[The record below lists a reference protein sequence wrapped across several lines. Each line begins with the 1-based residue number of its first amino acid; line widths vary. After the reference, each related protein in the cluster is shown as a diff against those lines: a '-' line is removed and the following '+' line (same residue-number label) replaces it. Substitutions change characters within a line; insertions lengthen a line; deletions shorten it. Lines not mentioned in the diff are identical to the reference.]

1 MALPAVTSASLGCVL
16 LAAGLFGYL
25 LRECSAWQR
34 VALVAAALLLIKPG
48 WVTDGIGLAL
58 LGAVLASQWLGR
70 ARDAAPEGG
79 N

>member
-1 MALPAVTSASLGCVL
+1 
-16 LAAGLFGYL
+16 
-25 LRECSAWQR
+25 
-34 VALVAAALLLIKPG
+34 VALVASALLLIKPG

-70 ARDAAPEGG
+70 ARDGAPASG